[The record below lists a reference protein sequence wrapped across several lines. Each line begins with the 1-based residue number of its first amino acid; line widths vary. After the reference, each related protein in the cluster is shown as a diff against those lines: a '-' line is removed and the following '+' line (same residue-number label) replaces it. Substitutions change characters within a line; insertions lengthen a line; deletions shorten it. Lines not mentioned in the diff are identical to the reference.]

1 VWAMCNKHTGLCF
14 RDWTVQYRNVLSPNL
29 AVTLDIAGP
38 SNIGGDIGC
47 WILVEFLRLVCGG
60 VFIFGTVD
68 VVGWTNSGS
77 NTVSKTRK
85 KSNIKYNTKI

>member
-1 VWAMCNKHTGLCF
+1 
-14 RDWTVQYRNVLSPNL
+14 
-29 AVTLDIAGP
+29 VTLDIAGP

-85 KSNIKYNTKI
+85 KINIKYNTKI